1 MEMTDPNVD
10 EYLFKAPKWHEEIA
24 ELRRIVLS
32 CGLQETWKWRQPCYT
47 YKGKNLII
55 LGSFKESCVISF
67 LMGSSLA
74 DPEKLLERPGEHTQ
88 TGRFLRFKGL
98 QEIQVL
104 ENVIRSYVIETMEQ
118 LTSEKKAIPD
128 TAVAKIPIPEELSAV
143 LDTDEEYRNAF
154 MSLTTGRQRAYLMHF
169 TATKVPD
176 TRIARINR
184 FRPRIIAGKGMTD
197 CICGLSKKRPG
208 CDGSHRELGPDWVK
222 PFA

>member
-1 MEMTDPNVD
+1 MNDPNVD
-10 EYLFKAPKWHEEIA
+10 EYLNKAPKWHEEIA

-47 YKGKNLII
+47 HQGKNLII
-55 LGSFKESCVISF
+55 LGSFKDSCVISF
-67 LMGSSLA
+67 LMGSLLS
-74 DPEKLLERPGEHTQ
+74 DPEKLLEKPGEHTQ

-98 QEIQVL
+98 QQIQGLEVL
-104 ENVIRSYVIETMEQ
+104 IRSYVNEAIAMAK
-118 LTSEKKAIPD
+118 SGYNEKPATEAVRIPF
-128 TAVAKIPIPEELSAV
+128 PEELTALLES
-143 LDTDEEYRNAF
+143 DEEYRKAF

-169 TATKVPD
+169 SATKVPD

-197 CICGLSKKRPG
+197 CICGLTKKKPG